1 MTAEEML
8 DLLALRLEDP
18 DSKAFSD
25 SSKFKALNV
34 AQLTVVNL
42 CENSLLT
49 ELEEIEQVTLSA
61 SGTYDLATL
70 TTTPI
75 RNGLYA
81 VYNNSTSVLAYVNLI
96 DFKDVKRLENSYLS
110 ASNSNPVGWV
120 FKNTLYVKP
129 ASADTVD
136 VYFLGKPTD
145 VGIGADCLLDES
157 LHEIIVDLAESQ
169 LWKMDGQY
177 ERATV
182 AQTNAMNILNALNG
196 RVVSEK
202 PQGVGTYGRVA
213 SANPKGV

>member
-81 VYNNSTSVLAYVNLI
+81 VYNNSTSVLAYVNLEM
-96 DFKDVKRLENSYLS
+96 R
-110 ASNSNPVGWV
+110 
-120 FKNTLYVKP
+120 
-129 ASADTVD
+129 
-136 VYFLGKPTD
+136 
-145 VGIGADCLLDES
+145 
-157 LHEIIVDLAESQ
+157 
-169 LWKMDGQY
+169 
-177 ERATV
+177 
-182 AQTNAMNILNALNG
+182 
-196 RVVSEK
+196 
-202 PQGVGTYGRVA
+202 
-213 SANPKGV
+213 